1 MSIGF
6 IDWTDK
12 KLNLYVFEKNGN
24 EYALAD
30 TLSVLI
36 EGELDQSLLKSI
48 VRTNIEKIY
57 LSVPSRLLSLR
68 ALSFPFTDKAK
79 IKDTI
84 SYELEGI
91 LLGSTNDYSVDYMI
105 TGSSESGTHVLS
117 ACMEKAKVKDIIDL
131 FSSVGLEPVVITS
144 LDLRSF
150 RGNIEAL
157 FEGPAVGEES
167 RAETAKEEL
176 VNPSINLRQDELS
189 YKGDIDRIK
198 KSLRLTGV
206 LILILLLILGAYTT
220 IKLIS
225 LKKENAML
233 TKEINAVYHNAF
245 PRDTKIVDVV
255 RQFKGNM
262 NTLTEKKALL
272 GGTPVADILLNIS
285 NLKNKDIILSEF
297 NADDKNII
305 IKGAAQT
312 FEKVDGL
319 KNALSS
325 SFADVKVM
333 DSKTSLD
340 NKIIFSIIM
349 REKTL

>member
-1 MSIGF
+1 MSVGF

-12 KLNLYVFEKNGN
+12 KLNLYTFEKKGN
-24 EYALAD
+24 EYTLAD

-36 EGELDQSLLKSI
+36 GDELDQSLLKSI

-57 LSVPSRLLSLR
+57 LSVPSHLLSIR

-91 LLGSTNDYSVDYMI
+91 LLGSTGDYSIDYMI

-117 ACMEKAKVKDIIDL
+117 ACMEKTKVKAIIDL

-144 LDLRSF
+144 LDLRFS

-157 FEGPAVGEES
+157 LEEPAVGEEV

-189 YKGDIDRIK
+189 YKGDIERIK
-198 KSLRLTGV
+198 KSLRLTGI
-206 LILILLLILGAYTT
+206 LILILLLLLGAYTT

-233 TKEINAVYHNAF
+233 TKEINTVYHNAF

-262 NTLTEKKALL
+262 NTLIEKKTIL
-272 GGTPVADILLNIS
+272 GGTPLADILLDIS
-285 NLKNKDIILSEF
+285 NLKNKNIILSEL
-297 NADDKNII
+297 NADEKNVT
-305 IKGAAQT
+305 IKGSAQS
-312 FEKVDGL
+312 FENVDEF

-325 SFADVKVM
+325 SFIDVKII
-333 DSKTSLD
+333 DSKASFD
-340 NKIIFSIIM
+340 NKINFSIIM
-349 REKTL
+349 REKTI